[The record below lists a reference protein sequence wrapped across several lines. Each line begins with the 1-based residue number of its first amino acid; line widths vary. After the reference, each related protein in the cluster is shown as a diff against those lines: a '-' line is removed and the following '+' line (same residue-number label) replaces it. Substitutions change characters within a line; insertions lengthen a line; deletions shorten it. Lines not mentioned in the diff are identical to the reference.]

1 MTLNLCA
8 CTALAVCLAAP
19 LAAAGVRG
27 EVTDPS
33 GAVIQGALV
42 RLLDGDR
49 TVRQT
54 RSGSRGEF
62 VLAEPEGAPLSGVW
76 RLAAEASG
84 FQPATQSVGKDSAN
98 VRLVL
103 ALAPY
108 RESVEVRAVTPVNQA
123 EIDMSGLRESSARD
137 LGEALSAL
145 DGVAKIRKAGIANDV
160 VVRGLQQNNI
170 NVLIDGARIY
180 GACPSHMDPPAQH
193 VDFAEVDRVEVN
205 KGAFDVTNQG
215 SLGAMVN
222 IVTKSPGL
230 GFQVRPSLSLG
241 SFGYY
246 NPSLTVSYGIPRFRV
261 LGGYSYRTSRA
272 YTDGAGRRFTDYAAY
287 SAAGRDRRAFDIH
300 TGWLE
305 LEFKLSDRQQLS
317 LNYTRQQAGMILYP
331 YLTMDGDADN
341 ADRGGFKYSAT
352 GLGSAVRNVRVEGY
366 FTQVK
371 HFMSDSQRMSAM
383 GGSWMMASDA
393 STRTMGGRVETD
405 LGRSLTAGVESY
417 QREWNLTGQMKMNGT
432 MMVNPSI
439 PDVATTSVGAYATWQ
454 KQLTDRLRVEAGAR
468 FDHAAMRVQN
478 QAASTNLYAQFHG
491 TRRTSN
497 DDNYGSGNVR
507 LSWTL
512 PGSSELFAGFGTTGR
527 LPDAQ
532 ERYISRAMAARPMV
546 GNPSL
551 PITRNREWSAGW
563 SLHRDR
569 FTLRPLFFYSFLD
582 NYILVNQQTALA
594 GTGMGSMM
602 MASTARSFTNVDAR
616 LYGGE
621 LSYHARLTEKFS
633 LDGGGSY
640 TRGIADTRPVV
651 NVNSRNLPE
660 MPPLRG
666 WSALRYTHR
675 WAFAEINTTASNRQ
689 SLVSADLGERPTAG
703 YALLGLKLGFTV
715 RRVSASFSLDN
726 LLNRFYYENLSY
738 YRDPFSA
745 GLKVPEPGR
754 NAFAQIRYS
763 F

>member
-1 MTLNLCA
+1 MKVELCA
-8 CTALAVCLAAP
+8 RAALAVWLVLPLP
-19 LAAAGVRG
+19 LAATDVRG
-27 EVTDPS
+27 EVADPS
-33 GAVIQGALV
+33 GAVVQGALV

-49 TVRQT
+49 TVGQT

-62 VLAEPEGAPLSGVW
+62 VLAEPDNGPAAGFW
-76 RLAAEASG
+76 RVSAEASG
-84 FQPATQSVGKDSAN
+84 FEPASQSVANGGRN

-108 RESVEVRAVTPVNQA
+108 RASIEVRAVTPLNTA
-123 EIDMSGLRESSARD
+123 EVDMSGLRETPARD

-145 DGVAKIRKAGIANDV
+145 DGVSKIRKAGIANDV
-160 VVRGLQQNNI
+160 VIRGLQQNNI
-170 NVLIDGARIY
+170 NMLIDGARIY

-193 VDFAEVDRVEVN
+193 VDFAEVDRVEVT

-215 SLGAMVN
+215 SLGAVVN

-230 GFQVRPSLSLG
+230 GFQVRPALSLG
-241 SFGYY
+241 SFGYF
-246 NPSLTVSYGIPRFRV
+246 NPSLTASYGNPRLRV

-272 YTDGAGRRFTDYAAY
+272 YTDGSGRRFTDYALY
-287 SAAGRDRRAFDIH
+287 SPAGRDRRAFDIH
-300 TGWLE
+300 TGWLD

-317 LNYTRQQAGMILYP
+317 LNYTRQQAGLLLYP

-341 ADRGGFKYSAT
+341 ADRAGFKYAAS
-352 GLGSAVRNVRVEGY
+352 GLGGLVRNVRVDGY

-371 HFMSDSQRMSAM
+371 HFMSDSQRLSAM
-383 GGSWMMASDA
+383 GGAWMMAGDA

-405 LGRSLTAGVESY
+405 LGRQVTAGVESY
-417 QREWNLTGQMKMNGT
+417 QREWNLTGLMLMGGMIKT
-432 MMVNPSI
+432 NPSI
-439 PDVATTSVGAYATWQ
+439 PDVATTSVGAFATWQ
-454 KQLTDRLRVEAGAR
+454 RQFTERLRVEAGVR

-478 QAASTNLYAQFHG
+478 QQASTNLYAQFHG
-491 TRRTSN
+491 TRRMAN
-497 DDNYGSGNVR
+497 DDNYGSGNIR

-532 ERYISRAMAARPMV
+532 ERYISRSMSSRPMV

-551 PITRNREWSAGW
+551 QVTRNREWSSGW
-563 SLHRDR
+563 NLRRNR

-582 NYILVNQQTALA
+582 NYILVNQQPALMS
-594 GTGMGSMM
+594 GGMMGV
-602 MASTARSFTNVDAR
+602 STARSFTGVDAR

-621 LSYHARLTEKFS
+621 LSYRAKLTERLS

-640 TRGIADTRPVV
+640 TRGIADSRPAV

-666 WSALRYTHR
+666 WSALRYTLR
-675 WAFAEINTTASNRQ
+675 SAFAEINTTASNRQ
-689 SLVSADLGERPTAG
+689 PLVSSDLGEVPTAG

-715 RRVSASFSLDN
+715 GRLSTSISLDN
-726 LLNRFYYENLSY
+726 LLNRYYYENLSY

-754 NAFAQIRYS
+754 NLFAQVRYS

>member
-1 MTLNLCA
+1 MTRNLCA
-8 CTALAVCLAAP
+8 YTALAVCLAAP
-19 LAAAGVRG
+19 LAAADVRG

-33 GAVIQGALV
+33 GAVVQGALV

-62 VLAEPEGAPLSGVW
+62 VLATPEGAPRSGAW
-76 RLAAEASG
+76 RLAAEANG
-84 FQPATQSVGKDSAN
+84 FEPVTQNVEKDSPN

-108 RESVEVRAVTPVNQA
+108 RASVEVRSVTPMNQA
-123 EIDMSGLRESSARD
+123 EIDMSGLRESPARD
-137 LGEALSAL
+137 LGEALAAL
-145 DGVAKIRKAGIANDV
+145 DGVTRIRKAGIANDV

-180 GACPSHMDPPAQH
+180 GACPAHMDPPAQH

-215 SLGAMVN
+215 SLGAVVN

-246 NPSLTVSYGIPRFRV
+246 NPSLTVSYGNPRFRV

-272 YTDGAGRRFTDYAAY
+272 YTDGSGRRFTDYAAY
-287 SAAGRDRRAFDIH
+287 SAAGRDRHAFDLH
-300 TGWLE
+300 TGWMQ
-305 LEFKLSDRQQLS
+305 LEFKLTDRQQLS

-331 YLTMDGDADN
+331 YLSMDGDADN

-352 GLGSAVRNVRVEGY
+352 GLGSTVRNVRVEGY

-371 HFMSDSQRMSAM
+371 HFMSDSQRVSAM
-383 GGSWMMASDA
+383 GGAWMMASDA

-405 LGRSLTAGVESY
+405 LGRNLTAGVESY
-417 QREWNLTGQMKMNGT
+417 QREWNLTGYMKMNGM

-454 KQLTDRLRVEAGAR
+454 RQLTERLRVEAGAR

-478 QAASTNLYAQFHG
+478 QTASTNLYAQFHG

-497 DDNYGSGNVR
+497 DDNYASGNAR
-507 LSWTL
+507 LAWTL

-532 ERYISRAMAARPMV
+532 ERYISRGMGTGAMV
-546 GNPSL
+546 GDPSL

-582 NYILVNQQTALA
+582 NYILVNKQMALMS
-594 GTGMGSMM
+594 GGMM
-602 MASTARSFTNVDAR
+602 MATNARSFTNIDAR
-616 LYGGE
+616 FYGGE
-621 LSYHARLTEKFS
+621 LSYHTKLTDKLS

-640 TRGIADTRPVV
+640 TRGIADLRPAA

-689 SLVSADLGERPTAG
+689 SLVSSDLGEVPTAG

-745 GLKVPEPGR
+745 GVKVPEPGR

>member
-1 MTLNLCA
+1 MKVNLCA
-8 CTALAVCLAAP
+8 YAAVAVCLGLP
-19 LAAAGVRG
+19 LSLAAADIRG
-27 EVTDPS
+27 AVTDPS
-33 GAVIQGALV
+33 GAVVQGALV

-49 TVRQT
+49 AVRQT
-54 RSGSRGEF
+54 RSGNRGEF
-62 VLAEPEGAPLSGVW
+62 VLAEPEGAPVSGAW

-84 FQPATQSVGKDSAN
+84 FEPVTQTVAKDDGT

-108 RESVEVRAVTPVNQA
+108 RQSIEVRSGAPMNQA

-145 DGVAKIRKAGIANDV
+145 DGVSKIRKAGIANDV
-160 VVRGLQQNNI
+160 VIRGLQQNNI

-215 SLGAMVN
+215 SLGAVVN

-230 GFQVRPSLSLG
+230 GFQLRPSLSLG

-272 YTDGAGRRFTDYAAY
+272 YTDGSGRRFTDYPAY

-305 LEFKLSDRQQLS
+305 LEFKLTDRQQLS
-317 LNYTRQQAGMILYP
+317 LNYTRQQAGLILYP
-331 YLTMDGDADN
+331 YLTMDGDSDN
-341 ADRGGFKYSAT
+341 ADRAGIKYSAT
-352 GLGSAVRNVRVEGY
+352 GLDSPVRNVRVEGY

-371 HFMSDSQRMSAM
+371 HFMSDSQRRSAM
-383 GGSWMMASDA
+383 NGAWMMASDA
-393 STRTMGGRVETD
+393 STRAMGGRVETD
-405 LGRSLTAGVESY
+405 LGRGLTTGVESY
-417 QREWNLTGQMKMNGT
+417 QREWNLTGSMKMNGMLMT
-432 MMVNPSI
+432 NPSI
-439 PDVATTSVGAYATWQ
+439 PDVATTSVGAYATYHR
-454 KQLTDRLRVEAGAR
+454 QLTERLRLEAGAR

-478 QAASTNLYAQFHG
+478 HAASTNLYAQYHG
-491 TRRTSN
+491 TRRTAN

-532 ERYISRAMAARPMV
+532 ERYISRGMSSSPMV

-582 NYILVNQQTALA
+582 NYILVNKQMAL
-594 GTGMGSMM
+594 TSSGMML
-602 MASTARSFTNVDAR
+602 ATTARSFTNVDAR

-621 LSYHARLTEKFS
+621 LSYHAKLTGKLS

-640 TRGIADTRPVV
+640 TRGLADTRPMV

-675 WAFAEINTTASNRQ
+675 WAFAEINTSASNRQ
-689 SLVSADLGERPTAG
+689 SLVSSDLGEVPTAG
-703 YALLGLKLGFTV
+703 YALLGLKLGITV
-715 RRVSASFSLDN
+715 RRVSASFSFDN